1 MNLRSS
7 LLAISTL
14 LGLGGCA
21 PQPGEYVVI
30 RLANATVTESSSCYP
45 DNMFPEFS
53 QDDRN
58 TFTAGSTVAL
68 FAVDADTYIAE
79 LDNGAGIEGTR
90 DGKDY
95 SFSGEVVDV
104 QETQTSTRELVV
116 EFTMDNKYVSGRSVT
131 TDTVTCTGDPCQPYS
146 CKTTVDFV
154 GSVLKGVDI
163 ERAI

>member
-30 RLANATVTESSSCYP
+30 RLANAEVSRSSSCYP
-45 DNMFPEFS
+45 DNIFPEYT
-53 QDDRN
+53 QDDSN

-79 LDNGAGIEGTR
+79 LDDGSGVEGTR
-90 DGKDY
+90 DGKEY
-95 SFSGEVVDV
+95 SFSAETVDV
-104 QETQTSTRELVV
+104 EETQTNSTEVLI
-116 EFTMDNKYVSGRSVT
+116 EFTMDNKYVSGRSILT
-131 TDTVTCTGDPCQPYS
+131 TTCTGDNCALAS
-146 CKTTVDFV
+146 CKTTTDFV
-154 GSVLKGVDI
+154 GSVIKGVDI

>member
-30 RLANATVTESSSCYP
+30 RLANAEVTESSSCYP
-45 DNMFPEFS
+45 DNIFPEYT
-53 QDDRN
+53 QEDRN
-58 TFTAGSTVAL
+58 TFTAGATVAI
-68 FAVDADTYIAE
+68 FAVDAETYIAE
-79 LDNGAGIEGTR
+79 LDDGNGIEGTR

-95 SFSGEVVDV
+95 TFTGEFVDV
-104 QETQTSTRELVV
+104 EETQTNSQELLV
-116 EFTMDNKYVSGRSVT
+116 EFTMDNKYVTGRSIST
-131 TDTVTCTGDPCQPYS
+131 ATCTGENCAIAS
-146 CKTTVDFV
+146 CKTTTEFV
-154 GSVLKGVDI
+154 GSVIKGVDI